1 MKHCHWGASGRGGM
15 NPSVHA
21 LFVSLFL
28 HGLVACGDSGS
39 EPVPTPP
46 DAFGTFAVG
55 HQQFIVVDAAR
66 DDRSLLVDIWYPVDA
81 EDAGTPFTRY
91 PLLGEIGLDSEV
103 AVDEVPVSARTN
115 HPLLV
120 FSHGFQG
127 INLQSIDLMETLASH
142 GFIILSPEHTGNAQ
156 ASPTDSFDEA
166 AANRVP
172 DVAFMIDTM
181 LARNVDP
188 RDAFYDRVD
197 EERIGVVGHS
207 FGGMTA
213 IGAVAGWA
221 GAEPDPR
228 VDAIVPI
235 SAVIQGDLQSDRRL
249 GPNAGFSEVQLA
261 SIGVPTMLIGGTED
275 VNVPIANNEIGF
287 ERITN
292 APRVYKVDI
301 IGANHNHFAGVCDI
315 GDLLIEVGLPRES
328 WPGGPAADLV
338 GPYDATCTPD
348 VFPIEEASRLT
359 NLYTVAFFK
368 RHLSDDL
375 SYDRYLSS
383 EFADTEA
390 AITFLVK

>member
-1 MKHCHWGASGRGGM
+1 MIASLR
-15 NPSVHA
+15 A
-21 LFVSLFL
+21 LFVFSALY
-28 HGLVACGDSGS
+28 GLAACGDSGS
-39 EPVPTPP
+39 EPPPEPP
-46 DAFGTFAVG
+46 DALGTFGVG

-66 DDRSLLVDIWYPVDA
+66 DDRSLRVDVWYPVDSMDPGA
-81 EDAGTPFTRY
+81 PRTRY
-91 PLLGEIGLDSEV
+91 PLLGDIALDSDV
-103 AVDEVPVSARTN
+103 AVDDAPVSGRTN

-127 INLQSIDLMETLASH
+127 INLQSIELMEALASH

-172 DVAFMIDTM
+172 DVTFLIDRM
-181 LARNVDP
+181 LARNLDP
-188 RDAFYDRVD
+188 EDAFYDRID
-197 EERIGVVGHS
+197 EDRVGVVGHS

-213 IGAVAGWA
+213 IGAAAGWA
-221 GAEPDPR
+221 GAEPDAR
-228 VDAIVPI
+228 VGAIVPI
-235 SAVIQGDLQSDRRL
+235 SAVIQADLQSDSRV
-249 GPNAGFSEVQLA
+249 GPNAGFSEAQLA
-261 SIGVPTMLIGGTED
+261 SVGVPTMLIGGTED

-315 GDLLIEVGLPRES
+315 GELLIEVGLSREG

-338 GPYDATCTPD
+338 GPYDATCMPH

-368 RHLSDDL
+368 RHLLDDS
-375 SYDRYLSS
+375 SYDRFLTS

-390 AITFLVK
+390 AVVFLVR